1 MIWKNNRSNIVM
13 TSAIS
18 IVFSILILGMPLV
31 GVFLSGHPVE
41 YFISFPPLTIYTEHH
56 PFSRVVYLLYLVFSF
71 GIIALIAVAGRYQP
85 IDLNH
90 ARSKKN
96 WRMPWWGWIAL
107 AVLMLSWFLA
117 WTRFPWF
124 EPLQR
129 LTFIPLWFSYI
140 MLINALCVRR
150 TGTCPML
157 DAPVFFIGLF
167 PLSALFWWFFE
178 YLNQFVQN
186 WFYTGVDYGPLAYG
200 LHASISFSTVL
211 PAVYSTRTW
220 ISTHKGFKS
229 RFYGLPPIKNIP
241 SKMVSRLIL
250 LFSCAGLIGVS
261 IRPEELFALLWLAP
275 LLILVPLKHLA
286 GKATLFSA
294 MAKGDWRPA
303 VSAALAAL
311 LCGFFWEMWNYH
323 SLAKWIYSIPY
334 VERFKIFEMPIL
346 GYMGYLPFGLL
357 CIEVSELLKGSF
369 SQTNEEE

>member
-1 MIWKNNRSNIVM
+1 MKSKSDIVT

-18 IVFSILILGMPLV
+18 IVFSILIFSLPLA
-31 GVFLSGHPVE
+31 GVFLSGRPVE
-41 YFISFPPLTIYTEHH
+41 SFVSFPPLTIYTGHH
-56 PFSRVVYLLYLVFSF
+56 PFSWVVFLLYLVLSI
-71 GIIALIAVAGRYQP
+71 GIIALIAGAAFHQS
-85 IDLNH
+85 IDLKPVSS
-90 ARSKKN
+90 RKQWKF
-96 WRMPWWGWIAL
+96 PWWGWIAL
-107 AVLMLSWFLA
+107 AALTLSWFLA
-117 WTRFPWF
+117 WTRFSWF
-124 EPLQR
+124 ESFQR

-140 MLINALCVRR
+140 ILINALCVRR

-157 DAPVFFIGLF
+157 DAPMFFIGLF

-186 WFYTGVDYGPLAYG
+186 WFYTGVDYGPLAYS

-220 ISTHKGFKS
+220 ILTMKEFKS
-229 RFYGLPPIKNIP
+229 RFYGLRPINNLP
-241 SKMVSRLIL
+241 SKMISMLVL

-261 IRPEELFALLWLAP
+261 IRPEELFGLLWLSP
-275 LLILVPLKHLA
+275 LLILVSLKHLA

-294 MAKGDWRPA
+294 MAKGDWRPV

-311 LCGFFWEMWNYH
+311 LCGLFWEMWNYH

-334 VERFKIFEMPIL
+334 VDRFHIFEMPIL

-357 CIEVSELLKGSF
+357 CVEVSELFKDCF
-369 SQTNEEE
+369 SKNK